1 MTIGAVNTILSDAIQ
16 TIILTSLPSVGVG
29 LVVGLI
35 IALFQAVTQIQEQ
48 TLTFAPKMV
57 VVFLVIALTFP
68 WMAGIIIDLASNLWL
83 QIPIYS
89 R

>member
-1 MTIGAVNTILSDAIQ
+1 MTIGDVNGILSDAIQ
-16 TIILTSLPSVGVG
+16 AILITSLPSVGVG
-29 LVVGLI
+29 LIVGLI

-57 VVFLVIALTFP
+57 VVFLVISATFP
-68 WMAGIIIDLASNLWL
+68 WMASIIIDLASNLWL